1 MKINAKLRKSI
12 NIIARI
18 IFVAVALWFIYRQVF
33 ANDNFQQFILRLR
46 TNFQN
51 PEFIWLVAIV
61 LLLMPVN
68 WAIESY
74 KWRQLIAYLEKV
86 SPIAA
91 FKSVLTGITMSL
103 FTPNRVGEFF
113 GRAFT
118 LKQADPLKGALLTIT
133 GSISQLLV
141 TLLAGFVAVSFYLP
155 QYVGFKEGWHVWLYA
170 GLVLFLAIIASIMI
184 LGFIKAPFIT
194 RQLERLIKP
203 SWNKIKY
210 YLDAIDHIQRKT
222 LSNVLLLSAL
232 RYIIFSFQFYLL
244 LLAFGLNIP
253 YPSALL
259 LIAMTYFV
267 MAAIPTVALADLGIR
282 GSVSIYFIGSFFS
295 GTHQL
300 AAEILA
306 ASTLIWLINLALP
319 ALLGILF
326 INRLR
331 VVRKPK
337 NAKNG
342 S

>member
-12 NIIARI
+12 NILARI

-33 ANDNFQQFILRLR
+33 ADDNFQQFIVRLR
-46 TNFQN
+46 ANFQN
-51 PEFIWLVAIV
+51 PEFIGLVAIV
-61 LLLMPVN
+61 ILLMPVN
-68 WAIESY
+68 WGIESY
-74 KWRQLIAYLEKV
+74 KWRQLIAYLEKI
-86 SPIAA
+86 SPAAA

-118 LKQADPLKGALLTIT
+118 LKKADPLKGALLTIT

-141 TLLAGFVAVSFYLP
+141 TLLAGFVAVSFYIP
-155 QYVGFKEGWHVWLYA
+155 EYVGFKEEWHTWLYA
-170 GLVLFLAIIASIMI
+170 GLVLIMAISASFMV

-194 RQLERLIKP
+194 RQLERLIRP
-203 SWNKIKY
+203 SWNKVKY
-210 YLDAIDHIQRKT
+210 YLDAIDHLQRKT
-222 LSNVLLLSAL
+222 LVNVLLLSAL

-244 LLAFGLNIP
+244 LRAFGLSIP

-282 GSVSIYFIGSFFS
+282 GSVSIYFIGSFFLGS
-295 GTHQL
+295 QQV

-337 NAKNG
+337 NANNG

>member
-12 NIIARI
+12 NILARI

-33 ANDNFQQFILRLR
+33 ADDNFQQFILRLR
-46 TNFQN
+46 TNFRN
-51 PEFIWLVAIV
+51 PEFIWIVAISI
-61 LLLMPVN
+61 LLMPVN
-68 WAIESY
+68 WGIESY
-74 KWRQLIAYLEKV
+74 KWRQLIAYIEKV
-86 SPIAA
+86 SPMAA

-118 LKQADPLKGALLTIT
+118 LKHADPLKGALLTIT

-141 TLLAGFVAVSFYLP
+141 TLLAGFVAVSFYIP
-155 QYVGFKEGWHVWLYA
+155 QYVGFKEAWHFWLYI
-170 GLVLFLAIIASIMI
+170 GLLLFMLIFATIMV

-194 RQLERLIKP
+194 RQLERLVRP

-210 YLDAIDHIQRKT
+210 YLDAIDHIERKT
-222 LSNVLLLSAL
+222 LINVLLLSAL
-232 RYIIFSFQFYLL
+232 RYIVFSFQFYLL
-244 LLAFGLNIP
+244 LMAFGLNIP
-253 YPSALL
+253 YPSALM

-282 GSVSIYFIGSFFS
+282 GSVSIYFIGNFFS
-295 GTHQL
+295 GTQQL

-331 VVRKPK
+331 LVRKPK
-337 NAKNG
+337 NGNNG

>member
-51 PEFIWLVAIV
+51 QGFIWIVAIV
-61 LLLMPVN
+61 ILLMPVN
-68 WAIESY
+68 WGIEAY
-74 KWRQLIAYLEKV
+74 KWQQLIAYIEKV
-86 SPIAA
+86 RPMAA

-118 LKQADPLKGALLTIT
+118 LKRADPLKGALLTIT
-133 GSISQLLV
+133 GSICQLLV
-141 TLLAGFVAVSFYLP
+141 TLLAGFVAVSFYIP
-155 QYVGFKEGWHVWLYA
+155 QYVGFKEAWHFWLYI
-170 GLVLFLAIIASIMI
+170 GLLLFMLIFATIMV

-194 RQLERLIKP
+194 RQLERLVRP

-210 YLDAIDHIQRKT
+210 YLDAIDHIERKT
-222 LSNVLLLSAL
+222 LINVLLLSAL
-232 RYIIFSFQFYLL
+232 RYIVFSFQFYLL
-244 LLAFGLNIP
+244 LMAFGLNIP
-253 YPSALL
+253 YPTALM

-282 GSVSIYFIGSFFS
+282 GSVSIYFIGNFFS
-295 GTHQL
+295 GTQLL

-331 VVRKPK
+331 LVRKPK
-337 NAKNG
+337 NGNNG